1 MANSNS
7 PLSRYIFQ
15 TSLQKKIKVFRLLH
29 ENCIYSNISM
39 YNLLTGLYRI
49 PKVLT
54 GRISLNILG
63 FFNLVNISFN
73 LLTFMCDSGGDIVR
87 RN

>member
-1 MANSNS
+1 
-7 PLSRYIFQ
+7 
-15 TSLQKKIKVFRLLH
+15 
-29 ENCIYSNISM
+29 M

-49 PKVLT
+49 PKVLQGELVLT
-54 GRISLNILG
+54 FLG

>member
-1 MANSNS
+1 
-7 PLSRYIFQ
+7 
-15 TSLQKKIKVFRLLH
+15 
-29 ENCIYSNISM
+29 M

-63 FFNLVNISFN
+63 FFNLMNISFI

>member
-1 MANSNS
+1 
-7 PLSRYIFQ
+7 
-15 TSLQKKIKVFRLLH
+15 
-29 ENCIYSNISM
+29 M

-73 LLTFMCDSGGDIVR
+73 LLTFMSDSGGDIVR